1 MTEAA
6 AGARNGSPGF
16 ARLLLWL
23 AMPLLGLAN
32 QYLAVRTAH
41 ALAHDAFGPAW
52 FGHALHTPWAP
63 AWVGLELVTL
73 AIWMT
78 VLAELSLS
86 AAFPVTA
93 LGYVLVVGLGWTVL
107 HEPVNIVEILGG
119 AAILIGVWLIGDV
132 REQP

>member
-1 MTEAA
+1 MVQGERRAL
-6 AGARNGSPGF
+6 GP

-41 ALAHDAFGPAW
+41 ALAHVPFGPAW
-52 FGHALHTPWAP
+52 FSHAARTPWVP

-107 HEPVNIVEILGG
+107 HEPFNLLEIVGG
-119 AAILIGVWLIGDV
+119 AAILIGVWLIGDG

>member
-1 MTEAA
+1 MTGTV
-6 AGARNGSPGF
+6 GAVGDGPRGF
-16 ARLLLWL
+16 ARPLLWL

-32 QYLAVRTAH
+32 QYLAVRTAR
-41 ALAHDAFGPAW
+41 ALAHDPFGPAW
-52 FGHALHTPWAP
+52 FTHAAHTPWVP
-63 AWVGLELVTL
+63 AWIGLELITL

-107 HEPVNIVEILGG
+107 GEPVNILEVLGG
-119 AAILIGVWLIGDV
+119 AAILIGVWLVGDAPK
-132 REQP
+132 QP